1 MTPTKTR
8 SIRLPPAE
16 EIAWSEAARAAQ
28 LDLNSWVRM
37 VCNDAANA
45 GKKVAAAPQNQV
57 EHYSTDR
64 IQRREA
70 VTEH

>member
-16 EIAWSEAARAAQ
+16 EIAWAEAARAQQ

-37 VCNDAANA
+37 VCNDAVDA
-45 GKKVAAAPQNQV
+45 GKKKV
-57 EHYSTDR
+57 EHYSAER

-70 VTEH
+70 VADNN